1 MKILGVGLDRI
12 DQKRIHQSQI
22 RFGDR
27 LAKRILS
34 EPEFLLYVSQNRSVR
49 FLANRFAVKEA
60 VAKALRTG
68 IRGVVQWQAIS
79 TVNDEWGAPCISL
92 SCALEEFARNKGICN
107 WHVSITDEQ
116 QVSMAIVIAE
126 GKC

>member
-1 MKILGVGLDRI
+1 MKIFGVGLDRI
-12 DQKRIHQSQI
+12 DQNRIQQSQT

-27 LAKRILS
+27 LAKKVLS
-34 EPEFLLYVSQNRSVR
+34 EQEFLLYVTQNRSVR
-49 FLANRFAVKEA
+49 FLANRFVVKEA

-68 IRGVVQWQAIS
+68 IRGVVEWQSIS
-79 TVNDEWGAPCISL
+79 TLNDEWGAPYITL
-92 SCALEEFARNKGICN
+92 SSDLEAFARNKGICN

-126 GKC
+126 GEC

>member
-1 MKILGVGLDRI
+1 MKIFGVGLDRI
-12 DQKRIHQSQI
+12 DQNRIHQSQT

-27 LAKRILS
+27 LAKKILS
-34 EPEFLLYVSQNRSVR
+34 EQEFLLYVMGNRSVR

-60 VAKALRTG
+60 VSKAFRTG
-68 IRGVVQWQAIS
+68 MRGVVQWQAIS
-79 TVNDEWGAPCISL
+79 TLNDEWGAPYIKL
-92 SCALEEFARNKGICN
+92 SSDLEEFARHKGISN